1 MVSVHTSKYRANT
14 IDIKVYSNSV
24 EKHLYNPAHSPW
36 LWTKLEPCHKGSRRC
51 SRKQEVAWRRQLTH
65 LPSPPTDLVPRTTT
79 SNSLTSQEKRRN
91 ATSCARIAN
100 TWAIDPGHGLD
111 MARGKGIQKAERMD
125 SQRSWWSVRQNQR
138 TCVHL
143 QMHWA
148 RSMPLIKDNLIL
160 ASLTF
165 RRFSGWRW
173 HIVLIVD
180 TVLHAFASLR
190 TCLSTSTKMEIN
202 CWALPR
208 CWVL

>member
-1 MVSVHTSKYRANT
+1 MPCKHNWYWSTG
-14 IDIKVYSNSV
+14 NSI
-24 EKHLYNPAHSPW
+24 EKHLIVQPTPLTVTRLQKVLKETRGCLAMAASTFR
-36 LWTKLEPCHKGSRRC
+36 LWT
-51 SRKQEVAWRRQLTH
+51 QLTH
-65 LPSPPTDLVPRTTT
+65 LPSPISYRPGTTNYIEQLYPTLWPPRKREETPPPAPA
-79 SNSLTSQEKRRN
+79 SQTRERL
-91 ATSCARIAN
+91 IQ
-100 TWAIDPGHGLD
+100 D
-111 MARGKGIQKAERMD
+111 MALTWQGGREFRKLNGWMVKDLADFCTRI
-125 SQRSWWSVRQNQR
+125 NQR
-138 TCVHL
+138 THVHL

-148 RSMPLIKDNLIL
+148 RSMPPIKDNLIL

-190 TCLSTSTKMEIN
+190 TCSSTSTKTEIN